1 MALNSEELLVND
13 DIEGIFAI
21 TDSDIL
27 TEPKD
32 LETKFAVA
40 FSKMQEIYS
49 QTCFSFQNC
58 RKTYNAK
65 GELSRHESTEHRE

>member
-1 MALNSEELLVND
+1 MALNSEELLAND

-40 FSKMQEIYS
+40 FSKKEGDLFTDLFFISKLQKNI
-49 QTCFSFQNC
+49 
-58 RKTYNAK
+58 
-65 GELSRHESTEHRE
+65 